1 MTIEGSASAMPN
13 PAFRK
18 SVGDGHAAIDLKDP
32 DFHSRPDQ
40 YQLLKQLRDN
50 DPIYWNPEV
59 GGPGFWAVTRFDD
72 VEAVTR
78 ARDIFSTD
86 YRRGGMRIFDAKNVT
101 ANPRPDIF
109 AIDPPDHTT
118 FRKAFQPVFSAE
130 AVATFKDRARQRI
143 RRLIAG
149 IGPRGRAEFV
159 SEIANPVAA
168 GLLTDLLEVPEADG
182 TTLMTWSNAM
192 IGDDD
197 DDYVPSIDYRI
208 QCVRALDRY
217 VEALIKERAGS
228 DRTDFLTVV
237 TRLTIDNKPL
247 DLDALCENFASFVV
261 AANETTRHTMTRS
274 IVALTE
280 NPSERAKLQADP
292 ALVPQATKEFVR
304 WATPLIHA
312 RRTATRDTVLAGQN
326 IREGD
331 KVVLWYKSANRD
343 DSRWP
348 DAMQFKVDRYC
359 SKDAPNH
366 ISFGSGINH
375 CLGWRYAEMQITI
388 LFEEL
393 LATLPDIHA
402 IDAPKLLRSNFIA
415 GIKALDVA
423 FTPVDR
429 PA

>member
-1 MTIEGSASAMPN
+1 MTIQQFGSAMPN
-13 PAFRK
+13 PGFRK
-18 SVGDGHAAIDLKDP
+18 SVGDRHTLIDLKDP

-50 DPIYWNPEV
+50 HPIYRNPEV
-59 GGPGFWAVTRFDD
+59 GGAGFWAVTRFDD

-86 YRRGGMRIFDAKNVT
+86 YRRGGMRIFDAKDVT
-101 ANPRPDIF
+101 PNPRPDIF
-109 AIDPPDHTT
+109 TIDPPDHTT

-130 AVATFKDRARQRI
+130 AVATVKDKARRRI
-143 RRLIAG
+143 RHLIANVA
-149 IGPRGRAEFV
+149 PRGHAEFV
-159 SEIANPVAA
+159 SEVANPVAA
-168 GLLTDLLEVPEADG
+168 GLLTDLLEIPEADG

-197 DDYVPSIDYRI
+197 DDYSPSVDYRI

-217 VEALIKERAGS
+217 VETFLKERAGS
-228 DRTDFLTVV
+228 DRTDFLTIVS
-237 TRLTIDNKPL
+237 RLTIDNKPL
-247 DLDALCENFASFVV
+247 DLDTLCENFATFVV

-280 NPSERAKLQADP
+280 HPSERAKLQADLT
-292 ALVPQATKEFVR
+292 LVPQATKEFVR

-312 RRTATRDTVLAGQN
+312 RRTATRDTVLADQT

-343 DSRWP
+343 DRRWP

-359 SKDAPNH
+359 SKDTPNH

-375 CLGWRYAEMQITI
+375 CLGWRYAEMQISI

-393 LATLPDIHA
+393 LAALPDIRA
-402 IDAPKLLRSNFIA
+402 VGAPRLLRSNFIA

-423 FTPVDR
+423 FTPVDG